1 MLSQIT
7 SMRQCLLLHDEQSL
21 RNFCASAARA
31 KVDYEIGTRHIR
43 FSEAACAQLATSW
56 AGVCP
61 KDGQLVVHESHQD
74 CVTRLPEGS
83 TLLASSG
90 DTRVEVWS
98 QGDHVLCIQ
107 GRIQMLAGRLWQT
120 PTFIPGQ
127 GHVQVPV
134 LLATR
139 SACMLCTGCVEAL
152 WSQQG
157 VF

>member
-1 MLSQIT
+1 MCSAFKVG
-7 SMRQCLLLHDEQSL
+7 SKCLQ
-21 RNFCASAARA
+21 
-31 KVDYEIGTRHIR
+31 
-43 FSEAACAQLATSW
+43 
-56 AGVCP
+56 
-61 KDGQLVVHESHQD
+61 
-74 CVTRLPEGS
+74 EGS
-83 TLLASSG
+83 APCLALIQ
-90 DTRVEVWS
+90 S
-98 QGDHVLCIQ
+98 QNAWL
-107 GRIQMLAGRLWQT
+107 QT